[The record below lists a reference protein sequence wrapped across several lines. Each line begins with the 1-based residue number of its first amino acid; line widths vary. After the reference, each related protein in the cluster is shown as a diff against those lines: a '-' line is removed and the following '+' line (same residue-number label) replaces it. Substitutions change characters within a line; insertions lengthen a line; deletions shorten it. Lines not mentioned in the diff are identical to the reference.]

1 MDVLSIP
8 LRFKDNGEFVKV
20 SDTSNEYKAQQIRAM
35 VATHKGEHR
44 LFPSFGTDDP
54 TFSEFSPESLIEEF
68 AQFYDTSIQV
78 AGIDVVNRGGAVSTI
93 EIKFV

>member
-8 LRFKDNGEFVKV
+8 LRFRDNGEFLKV

-35 VATHKGEHR
+35 VSTHKGEHR

-54 TFSEFSPESLIEEF
+54 TFDQLSPESLIEEF
-68 AQFYDTSIQV
+68 AQFYATSIQV
-78 AGIDVVNRGGAVSTI
+78 AGIDVVNSGGAISTV

>member
-8 LRFKDNGEFVKV
+8 LRFRNNGEFVKV

-35 VATHKGEHR
+35 VSTHKGEHR
-44 LFPSFGTDDP
+44 LFPTFGTDDP
-54 TFSEFSPESLIEEF
+54 TFNEFSPESMIEEF
-68 AQFYDTSIQV
+68 AQFYGTSIQV
-78 AGIDVVNRGGAVSTI
+78 ENVDIINQGGAISTV